1 MLLKSSDRMGI
12 CMKKRVLILANN
24 ASGLYDFRNE
34 LLLRLLKEYEVHV
47 SLPDEEEVPEI
58 AEEGCIV
65 HHTFLERRGMNPIK
79 DSKLMLQYLKLM
91 RQVKPDV
98 VLTYTIKPN
107 IYGSLCCRVLKLPY
121 IVNITGLGSAFEN
134 DGMLRKLVVFLYK
147 TALKKASCVFFQNAK
162 NRDIFAGFGIKGKK
176 ERLVPGS
183 GVNLDRH
190 VLEEYPDE
198 DTPVKLVF
206 VGRIMKEK
214 GIDEL
219 LYGAEKI
226 KQEFPEVI
234 FQLIGSY
241 EDDYKVLIE
250 EKEKAGIVQF
260 IGYQK
265 IIHPFYKDASAAI
278 MPSYHEGMSNVVLEA
293 AATGR
298 PVLASDI
305 PGCREG
311 FDDGITGIGFPPRD
325 KEAFYKA
332 VKRFLNLSYEE
343 RKQMGENARK
353 KIEKEFDRKIV
364 VESYIEEI
372 ERII

>member
-1 MLLKSSDRMGI
+1 
-12 CMKKRVLILANN
+12 MKKRVLILANN
-24 ASGLYDFRNE
+24 AMGLYDFRNE
-34 LLLRLLKEYEVHV
+34 LLLRLLEEYEVHV
-47 SLPDEEEVPEI
+47 SLPDEEDAPEI

-65 HHTFLERRGMNPIK
+65 HHTFIERRGMNPIK
-79 DSKLMLQYLKLM
+79 DGKLMMEYFKLI
-91 RQVKPDV
+91 RKVRPDV

-107 IYGSLCCRVLKLPY
+107 IYGSLCCRLKRIPY
-121 IVNITGLGSAFEN
+121 IVNITGLGSAFEE

-147 TALKKASCVFFQNAK
+147 IALKKASCVFFQNTK
-162 NRDIFAGFGIKGKK
+162 NKDIFDGFGIKGKK
-176 ERLVPGS
+176 VRLVPGS

-190 VLEEYPDE
+190 VFEEYPSEDE
-198 DTPVKLVF
+198 PVRLVF

-219 LYGAEKI
+219 LFAAEKI
-226 KQEFPEVI
+226 KKEFPKVI

-241 EDDYKVLIE
+241 EEDYKETVEMLQQ
-250 EKEKAGIVQF
+250 AGIVEF
-260 IGYQK
+260 LGYQK
-265 IIHPFYKDASAAI
+265 IIHSFYKDASAAV
-278 MPSYHEGMSNVVLEA
+278 MPSYHEGMSNVVLEC

-311 FDDGITGIGFPPRD
+311 FDDGVTGIGFVPRD
-325 KEAFYKA
+325 KEAFYGA

-343 RKQMGENARK
+343 RKEMGKNARR
-353 KIEKEFDRKIV
+353 KIEQEFDRKIV

-372 ERII
+372 QKII

>member
-1 MLLKSSDRMGI
+1 
-12 CMKKRVLILANN
+12 MKKRVLILANN

-47 SLPDEEEVPEI
+47 SLPDEEDVPEI

-65 HHTFLERRGMNPIK
+65 HHTFLERRGMNPVK
-79 DSKLMLQYLKLM
+79 DGKLMIQYLKLI

-107 IYGSLCCRVLKLPY
+107 IYGSLSCRLLRTPY

-147 TALKKASCVFFQNAK
+147 IALKKASCVFFQNAK
-162 NRDIFAGFGIKGKK
+162 NRGIFAQFKIRGKK
-176 ERLVPGS
+176 ERLIPGS

-190 VLEEYPDE
+190 VFEEYPDE
-198 DTPVKLVF
+198 SEPIRLVF

-219 LYGAEKI
+219 LYAAEKI
-226 KQEFPEVI
+226 KQEFPKVI
-234 FQLIGSY
+234 FELVGSY
-241 EDDYKVLIE
+241 EDDYKELIE
-250 EKEKAGIVQF
+250 EKEKAGIVKF
-260 IGYQK
+260 TDYQK
-265 IIHPFYKDASAAI
+265 IIHPFYKRASAAV

-311 FDDGITGIGFPPRD
+311 FDDGITGIGFAPRNSQ
-325 KEAFYKA
+325 AFYEA
-332 VKRFLNLSYEE
+332 VKRFLQLSYEE
-343 RKQMGENARK
+343 RKEMGKNARK
-353 KIEKEFDRKIV
+353 KIEKEFDRRIV

-372 ERII
+372 EKII

>member
-1 MLLKSSDRMGI
+1 
-12 CMKKRVLILANN
+12 MKKRVLILANN

-47 SLPDEEEVPEI
+47 SLPDEDDVPEI
-58 AEEGCIV
+58 ADEGCIV
-65 HHTFLERRGMNPIK
+65 HHTFLERRGMNPVK
-79 DSKLMLQYLKLM
+79 DGKLMIQYLKLI
-91 RQVKPDV
+91 REVKPNV

-107 IYGSLCCRVLKLPY
+107 IYGSLCCRLKRIPY
-121 IVNITGLGSAFEN
+121 IVNITGLGSAFEE
-134 DGMLRKLVVFLYK
+134 DGLLRKLVVFLYK
-147 TALKKASCVFFQNAK
+147 IALKKASCVFFQNAK
-162 NRDIFAGFGIKGKK
+162 NKDIFDNFGIRGKK
-176 ERLVPGS
+176 VRLVPGS

-190 VLEEYPDE
+190 VFEEYPAKDE
-198 DTPVKLVF
+198 PVRLVF

-219 LYGAEKI
+219 LYAAKEI

-241 EDDYKVLIE
+241 EEDYKEVV
-250 EKEKAGIVQF
+250 EKLQQTGVVEF

-265 IIHPFYKDASAAI
+265 IIHPFYTKASAAV
-278 MPSYHEGMSNVVLEA
+278 MPSYHEGMSNVVLES

-311 FDDGITGIGFPPRD
+311 FDDGITGIGFVPRD
-325 KEAFYKA
+325 KQAFYEA

-343 RKQMGENARK
+343 RKEMGKCARK
-353 KIEKEFDRKIV
+353 KIEQEFDRRIV
-364 VESYIEEI
+364 VESYIEEM
-372 ERII
+372 EKII

>member
-1 MLLKSSDRMGI
+1 
-12 CMKKRVLILANN
+12 MKKRVLILANN

-47 SLPDEEEVPEI
+47 SLPDEEDVPEI

-65 HHTFLERRGMNPIK
+65 HHAHLERRGMNPVK
-79 DSKLMLQYLKLM
+79 DGKLMIQYLKLI
-91 RQVKPDV
+91 RAVKPDV

-107 IYGSLCCRVLKLPY
+107 IYGSLSCRLLKVPY

-147 TALKKASCVFFQNAK
+147 VALKKASCVFFQNSK
-162 NRDIFAGFGIKGKK
+162 NKDIFSGFGIKGKK

-190 VLEEYPDE
+190 IFEEYPE
-198 DTPVKLVF
+198 ENEPIRLVF

-219 LYGAEKI
+219 LYAAEKI

-234 FQLIGSY
+234 FQLVGSY
-241 EDDYKVLIE
+241 EDDYKELIE
-250 EKEKAGIVQF
+250 EKQKAGIVQF

-265 IIHPFYKDASAAI
+265 IIHPFYKKASAAV

-311 FDDGITGIGFPPRD
+311 FDDGITGIGFAPRD
-325 KEAFYKA
+325 SQAFYEA

-343 RKQMGENARK
+343 RKEMGKNARE
-353 KIEKEFDRKIV
+353 KIEREFDRKIV

-372 ERII
+372 EKII

>member
-1 MLLKSSDRMGI
+1 
-12 CMKKRVLILANN
+12 MKKKVLILANN

-47 SLPDEEEVPEI
+47 SLPDEEDVPEI
-58 AEEGCIV
+58 AEEGCVV
-65 HHTFLERRGMNPIK
+65 HHTFLERRGMNPVK

-107 IYGSLCCRVLKLPY
+107 IYGSLCCRVLKVPY

-134 DGMLRKLVVFLYK
+134 DGLLRKLVVFLYK
-147 TALKKASCVFFQNAK
+147 TALKKAECVFFQNSK
-162 NRDIFAGFGIKGKK
+162 NRDIFTGFHIKGKK

-190 VLEEYPDE
+190 IFEEYPGKDE
-198 DTPVKLVF
+198 PVKLLF

-219 LYGAEKI
+219 LFAAEKI
-226 KQEFPEVI
+226 KQEFPDVI
-234 FQLIGSY
+234 FELAGSY
-241 EDDYKVLIE
+241 EDDYKELIE

-260 IGYQK
+260 IGYHK
-265 IIHPFYKDASAAI
+265 IIHPFYKKASAAV
-278 MPSYHEGMSNVVLEA
+278 MPSYHEGMSNVILEA
-293 AATGR
+293 SATGR

-311 FDDGITGIGFPPRD
+311 FDDGVTGIGFVPRNSV
-325 KEAFYKA
+325 AFYEA
-332 VKRFLNLSYEE
+332 VKRFLKLSYEE
-343 RKQMGENARK
+343 RKEMGKNARK
-353 KIEKEFDRKIV
+353 KIEREFDRRIV

-372 ERII
+372 QKII

>member
-1 MLLKSSDRMGI
+1 
-12 CMKKRVLILANN
+12 MKKRVLILANN

-34 LLLRLLKEYEVHV
+34 LLLRLLKDYEVHV
-47 SLPDEEEVPEI
+47 SLPDADEVPEI

-65 HHTFLERRGMNPIK
+65 HHTFLERRGMNPVK
-79 DSKLMLQYLKLM
+79 DGKLMIKYLKLI
-91 RQVKPDV
+91 REVKPNV

-107 IYGSLCCRVLKLPY
+107 IYGSLCCRLKKIPY
-121 IVNITGLGSAFEN
+121 IVNITGLGSAFEE
-134 DGMLRKLVVFLYK
+134 DGLLRKLVVFLYK
-147 TALKKASCVFFQNAK
+147 LALKKASCVFFQNAK
-162 NRDIFAGFGIKGKK
+162 NKDILEGFGIKGKK
-176 ERLVPGS
+176 ARLVPGS

-190 VLEEYPDE
+190 VFEEYPSKDE
-198 DTPVKLVF
+198 PVRLVF

-219 LYGAEKI
+219 LYAAEKI
-226 KQEFPEVI
+226 KQEFPKVI

-241 EDDYKVLIE
+241 EDDYKENVERLQQ
-250 EKEKAGIVQF
+250 AGIVEF

-265 IIHPFYKDASAAI
+265 IIHPFYAKAAAAL

-311 FDDGITGIGFPPRD
+311 FDDGVTGIGFAPRN
-325 KEAFYKA
+325 KQAFYEA
-332 VKRFLNLSYEE
+332 VKCFLNLSYEE
-343 RKQMGENARK
+343 RREMGKKARR
-353 KIEKEFDRKIV
+353 KIEREFDRRIV
-364 VESYIEEI
+364 VESYMREI
-372 ERII
+372 EKVL

>member
-1 MLLKSSDRMGI
+1 
-12 CMKKRVLILANN
+12 MKKRVLILANN

-47 SLPDEEEVPEI
+47 SLPDADEVPEI

-65 HHTFLERRGMNPIK
+65 HHTFLERRGMNPVK
-79 DSKLMLQYLKLM
+79 DGKLMIKYLKLI
-91 RQVKPDV
+91 REVKPDV

-107 IYGSLCCRVLKLPY
+107 IYGSLSSRIMRVPY
-121 IVNITGLGSAFEN
+121 IVNITGLGSAFEE
-134 DGMLRKLVVFLYK
+134 DGLLRKLVVFLYK
-147 TALKKASCVFFQNAK
+147 VALKKASCVFFQNAK
-162 NRDIFAGFGIKGKK
+162 NKDIFAGFGIKGKK
-176 ERLVPGS
+176 ARLVPGS

-190 VLEEYPDE
+190 VFEEYPSKD
-198 DTPVKLVF
+198 DPVKLVF

-219 LYGAEKI
+219 LYAAEKI

-241 EDDYKVLIE
+241 EDDYKETVERLQQD
-250 EKEKAGIVQF
+250 GIVEF

-265 IIHPFYKDASAAI
+265 IIHPFYKDATAAV
-278 MPSYHEGMSNVVLEA
+278 MPSYHEGMSNVILEA

-311 FDDGITGIGFPPRD
+311 FDDGFTGIGFVPRD
-325 KEAFYKA
+325 KQAFYEA
-332 VKRFLNLSYEE
+332 VKRFMNLSYEE
-343 RKQMGENARK
+343 RKEMGKNARK
-353 KIEKEFDRKIV
+353 KIEREFDRRIV

-372 ERII
+372 EKVL

>member
-1 MLLKSSDRMGI
+1 
-12 CMKKRVLILANN
+12 MKKRVLILANN

-47 SLPDEEEVPEI
+47 SLPDAWEVPEI
-58 AEEGCIV
+58 AEEGCVV
-65 HHTFLERRGMNPIK
+65 HNTFLERRGMNPIK
-79 DSKLMLQYLKLM
+79 DGKLLIQYFKLM
-91 RQVKPDV
+91 RKVKPDV

-107 IYGSLCCRVLKLPY
+107 IYGSLCSRLLRIPY
-121 IVNITGLGSAFEN
+121 LVNITGLGSAFEN
-134 DGMLRKLVVFLYK
+134 EGMLRKLVVFLYK
-147 TALKKASCVFFQNAK
+147 TALKKANCVFFQNAK
-162 NRDIFAGFGIKGKK
+162 NCKIFAEFGIRVKK

-190 VLEEYPDE
+190 VFEEYPKE
-198 DTPVKLVF
+198 TESVKLLF

-214 GIDEL
+214 GVDEL
-219 LYGAEKI
+219 LYAAEKI

-234 FQLIGSY
+234 FQLVGSY
-241 EDDYKVLIE
+241 EDDYKALIE
-250 EKEKAGIVQF
+250 EKEQVEIVQF

-265 IIHPFYKDASAAI
+265 IIHPYYKEAAAAV

-311 FDDGITGIGFPPRD
+311 FEDGVTGIGFVPRD
-325 KEAFYKA
+325 GEAFYKA
-332 VKRFLNLSYEE
+332 VKRFLQLSYEE
-343 RKQMGENARK
+343 RKEMGKNARK
-353 KIEKEFDRKIV
+353 KIEREFDRKVV

-372 ERII
+372 KKII

>member
-1 MLLKSSDRMGI
+1 
-12 CMKKRVLILANN
+12 MKKRVLILANN

-47 SLPDEEEVPEI
+47 SLPDEEDVPEI
-58 AEEGCIV
+58 AEEGCVV
-65 HHTFLERRGMNPIK
+65 HHTFLERRGMNPVK
-79 DSKLMLQYLKLM
+79 DSKLMMRYLKLIC
-91 RQVKPDV
+91 QIKPDV

-107 IYGSLCCRVLKLPY
+107 IYGSLYCRVLRIPY

-147 TALKKASCVFFQNAK
+147 MALKKASCVFFQNSK

-190 VLEEYPDE
+190 IFEEYPE
-198 DTPVKLVF
+198 ENEPVRLLF

-219 LYGAEKI
+219 LFAAEKI

-234 FQLIGSY
+234 FELVGSY
-241 EDDYKVLIE
+241 EDDYKELIE

-260 IGYQK
+260 TGYQK
-265 IIHPFYKDASAAI
+265 IIHPFYKKASAAV

-311 FDDGITGIGFPPRD
+311 FDDGITGIGFAPRD
-325 KEAFYKA
+325 SQAFYEA

-343 RKQMGENARK
+343 RKEMGKNARQ
-353 KIEKEFDRKIV
+353 KIEREFDRKIV

-372 ERII
+372 GKII

>member
-1 MLLKSSDRMGI
+1 
-12 CMKKRVLILANN
+12 MKKRVLILANN

-34 LLLRLLKEYEVHV
+34 LLLRLLEDYEVHV
-47 SLPDEEEVPEI
+47 SLPDGSEVPEI
-58 AEEGCIV
+58 AKEGCIV
-65 HHTFLERRGMNPIK
+65 HHTFIERRGMNPIT
-79 DSKLMLQYLKLM
+79 DGKLMVEYLKLI
-91 RQVKPDV
+91 RKIKPAV

-107 IYGSLCCRVLKLPY
+107 IYGSLSCRLLRIPY
-121 IVNITGLGSAFEN
+121 IVNITGLGSAFE
-134 DGMLRKLVVFLYK
+134 DEGMLRKLVVFLYK
-147 TALKKASCVFFQNAK
+147 KALKKAGCVFFQNSK
-162 NRDIFAGFGIKGKK
+162 NRDIFAKFGIQGKK
-176 ERLVPGS
+176 DRLVPGS

-190 VLEEYPDE
+190 MYEEYPAE
-198 DTPVKLVF
+198 KEPVKLVF

-219 LYGAEKI
+219 LFAAEKI

-241 EDDYKVLIE
+241 EDDYKELVE
-250 EKEKAGIVQF
+250 EKERAGIVEF

-265 IIHPFYKDASAAI
+265 NIHPFYKTASAAI

-311 FDDGITGIGFPPRD
+311 FDDGVTGIGFAPRD
-325 KEAFYKA
+325 KNAFYEA
-332 VKRFLNLSYEE
+332 VKRFLMLSYEE
-343 RKQMGENARK
+343 RKEMGKKARK
-353 KIEKEFDRKIV
+353 KIEREFDRKIV

-372 ERII
+372 QKII